1 MNRPHL
7 HVCIATGQNLA
18 NLIPAIQLQA
28 KEVVILETPEMRASA
43 ENLKAALKARD
54 IAVRRMPFDDAT
66 PESIVASAQKVGLEL
81 GVAPLVL
88 NATGGHKLMTLA
100 LTTEIED
107 LARDNLHLL
116 YCETRADRLDWLKP
130 SPVTEPMDDVLKI
143 EDILLAQGYR
153 IRGRGDR
160 DVRWAADAQARESL
174 TRRLGDEADK
184 LARFFGLLNDLA
196 NKALNEPDGPFR
208 PKQEMPFTPG
218 GRNAEFLREAQRL
231 GLMHW
236 DEDTLIVFTS
246 PDAARYFRGGWLE
259 EYAWIK
265 LRGLR
270 PTDWATNLEVET
282 VGDKTPNELDAVV
295 AHRNRLLVIECKT
308 RRFGANAAKDAD
320 YVYKLAQLA
329 RQIGGL
335 MGRGLLLS
343 ARPVSNEIRQRAKE
357 SQVDL
362 LAAEE
367 VGNLVEYLKSWLS
380 K

>member
-1 MNRPHL
+1 MDRPHL

-28 KEVVILETPEMRASA
+28 KEVVILETPEMRDSA
-43 ENLKAALKARD
+43 GNLKAALKARG

-66 PESIVASAQKVGLEL
+66 PESIVASAQQISLEL

-100 LTTEIED
+100 LTAEMED
-107 LARDNLHLL
+107 LAGDNLHLL
-116 YCETRADRLDWLKP
+116 YCETRSNRLDWLKP
-130 SPVTEPMDDVLKI
+130 SPVTEPMADVLKI

-153 IRGRGDR
+153 IRSRGDR
-160 DVRWAADAQARESL
+160 DVRSSANAQARESL
-174 TRRLGDEADK
+174 TRRLGDEAGK
-184 LARFFGLLNDLA
+184 LAGFFGLLNDLA
-196 NKALNEPDGPFR
+196 NKALGEPDGTFQ
-208 PKQEMPFTPG
+208 PKQSMPYTPS
-218 GRNAEFLREAQRL
+218 GRIAELLQQAQHL
-231 GLMHW
+231 GLMQW

-246 PDAARYFRGGWLE
+246 PDAARYFCGGWLE

-282 VGDKTPNELDAVV
+282 VDGKTPNELDAVV

-308 RRFGANAAKDAD
+308 RRFGVDTAKDAD

-343 ARPVSNEIRQRAKE
+343 ARSVSDEVRLRAKE
-357 SQVDL
+357 SQLDV

-367 VGNLVEYLKSWLS
+367 VGNLAEYLKSWLG

>member
-1 MNRPHL
+1 MDRPHL

-43 ENLKAALKARD
+43 GNLKAALKARG

-66 PESIVASAQKVGLEL
+66 PESIVASAQQISLEL

-100 LTTEIED
+100 LTAEMED
-107 LARDNLHLL
+107 LAGDNLHLL
-116 YCETRADRLDWLKP
+116 YCETRSNRLDWLKP
-130 SPVTEPMDDVLKI
+130 SPVTEPMADVLKI

-153 IRGRGDR
+153 IRSRGDR
-160 DVRWAADAQARESL
+160 DVRSSVNAQARESL
-174 TRRLGDEADK
+174 TRRLGDEAGK
-184 LARFFGLLNDLA
+184 LAGFFGLLNDLA
-196 NKALNEPDGPFR
+196 NKALGESDDPFQ
-208 PKQEMPFTPG
+208 PKQSMSFIPG
-218 GRNAEFLREAQRL
+218 GRIAELLRQAQRL
-231 GLMHW
+231 GLMQW
-236 DEDTLIVFTS
+236 DEDTQIVFTS
-246 PDAARYFRGGWLE
+246 PDAARYFCGGWLE
-259 EYAWIK
+259 EYVWIK

-282 VGDKTPNELDAVV
+282 VDGKTPNELDAVV

-308 RRFGANAAKDAD
+308 RRFGVDTAKDAD

-343 ARPVSNEIRQRAKE
+343 ARSVSDEVRLRAKE
-357 SQVDL
+357 SQLDV

-367 VGNLVEYLKSWLS
+367 VGNLAEYLKSWLG

>member
-1 MNRPHL
+1 MNRPPL

-18 NLIPAIQLQA
+18 NLIPAVQLQA
-28 KEVVILETPEMRASA
+28 HEVVILETPEMRASA

-54 IAVRRMPFDDAT
+54 IAVRRVPFDDAT
-66 PESIVASAQKVGLEL
+66 PETIVASAQKVGLEL

-100 LTTEIED
+100 LTAEMED
-107 LARDNLHLL
+107 LARENLHLL
-116 YCETRADRLDWLKP
+116 YCETRFDRLDWLKP
-130 SPVTEPMDDVLKI
+130 SPVTEPMADVLRI

-153 IRGRGDR
+153 IRARGDR

-208 PKQEMPFTPG
+208 PRQEMPFTPG
-218 GRNAEFLREAQRL
+218 GRNAEILREAQRL

-236 DEDTLIVFTS
+236 DEDTLIVFTR
-246 PDAARYFRGGWLE
+246 PEAARYFRGGWLE
-259 EYAWIK
+259 EYAWLK

-270 PTDWATNLEVET
+270 PTDWAANLEVET

-295 AHRNRLLVIECKT
+295 AHRNRLLVMECKT
-308 RRFGANAAKDAD
+308 RRFGADAAKDAD

-335 MGRGLLLS
+335 MGRGLFLS
-343 ARPVSNEIRQRAKE
+343 ARPVSDEIRQRAKE

-367 VGNLVEYLKSWLS
+367 IRNLVEYLKGWLG